1 MRIVFRCD
9 SKLRPSLPVPQPAR
23 ACLPDW
29 LRDMPAKAFS
39 EMHGRPIRTVKQ
51 CPPFVD
57 AMTYG
62 FMILLPCDVTV
73 ENGTFS
79 WDWDIATPA
88 AKRHPR
94 APLSFHVAEQ
104 TAGAPLSNGRA
115 AVKFNSFWT
124 VELEEGWSLF
134 AIHPANR
141 EDLPFR
147 TVSGMVD
154 CDRFHDAGINFPAIW
169 TDARFEGVLPAGTP
183 VAQCF
188 PVRRTAFDMVVES
201 FDEAA
206 TRQYDETVGAVL
218 EEPGVYRKRF
228 RDKRTRSSAKEG
240 FQG

>member
-1 MRIVFRCD
+1 
-9 SKLRPSLPVPQPAR
+9 
-23 ACLPDW
+23 
-29 LRDMPAKAFS
+29 MPALRRRDDLRL
-39 EMHGRPIRTVKQ
+39 H
-51 CPPFVD
+51 D
-57 AMTYG
+57 
-62 FMILLPCDVTV
+62 
-73 ENGTFS
+73 
-79 WDWDIATPA
+79 PA
-88 AKRHPR
+88 ALRRHGGER
-94 APLSFHVAEQ
+94 DLFLGLGHRHAGREAASEGASQLHVAEQ